1 MSSEWVA
8 VMAAAM
14 GAGGAVLA
22 QLIGSVFT
30 ARRESKRLEWE
41 KSAKQQEWDHQ
52 QGQRFLDQKRD
63 LYGQYLGL
71 TYKLGNDLSPKLEEE
86 SRTGQYQ
93 TLSAS
98 FSEHADDL
106 DALRWTL
113 NLIAPAQVRGSIE
126 LTYVHVVLAH
136 LVYYRPDKY
145 SSQHRK
151 RTAAS
156 AMRAWHDMH
165 SLMRAD
171 LDSDP
176 NALDR
181 TARALRGRTRPSAD
195 GSPSEEHAKIKAK
208 IDELRDV
215 PNSFPPAKQEAGDH
229 QGKGGSEGQK
239 QP

>member
-8 VMAAAM
+8 LMAAAM

-22 QLIGSVFT
+22 QIIGSAFT

-41 KSAKQQEWDHQ
+41 KSAKQQEWGHERA
-52 QGQRFLDQKRD
+52 QRFLDQKRD

-71 TYKLGNDLSPKLEEE
+71 TYKLGNDVSPKLEEE
-86 SRTGQYQ
+86 ERTGQYR
-93 TLSAS
+93 TLNAS
-98 FSEHADDL
+98 FSDHVDDL

-145 SSQHRK
+145 SKQHRK
-151 RTAAS
+151 RTATS
-156 AMRAWHDMH
+156 AMSAWHDMH

-181 TARALRGRTRPSAD
+181 TARAFRGRTRTSGD
-195 GSPSEEHAKIKAK
+195 GPPSEEHAKIKAK
-208 IDELRDV
+208 LDELRDV
-215 PNSFPPAKQEAGDH
+215 PDSFPPAKQEAGTHHEKGAPSGH
-229 QGKGGSEGQK
+229 Q

>member
-22 QLIGSVFT
+22 QLIGSAFT

-41 KSAKQQEWDHQ
+41 KSAKQQEWSQ
-52 QGQRFLDQKRD
+52 QQAQRFLDQKRD

-71 TYKLGNDLSPKLEEE
+71 TYKLGKDVSPKLEEE
-86 SRTGQYQ
+86 GRTGRYQ
-93 TLSAS
+93 ALNVS
-98 FSEHADDL
+98 FSDHADDL
-106 DALRWTL
+106 DAFRWTL
-113 NLIAPAQVRGSIE
+113 NLIAPVQVRESIE

-145 SSQHRK
+145 SRQHRE

-156 AMRAWHDMH
+156 AMSAWHDMH

-181 TARALRGRTRPSAD
+181 TARAFRRRTRSSGD
-195 GSPSEEHAKIKAK
+195 GSPSDEHAKIKAK
-208 IDELRDV
+208 LDELRDV
-215 PNSFPPAKQEAGDH
+215 PNSFPPAKHEAGDH
-229 QGKGGSEGQK
+229 QEK
-239 QP
+239 